1 MFKTIKDYLRIQRV
15 LKQIYVGEKIP
26 ENLSR
31 IFGVECHVDWI
42 GRLYMVINPILQ
54 NIQDDGNTMIYDHN
68 DKQMVEAWVM
78 KNLELSRNFIINNQM
93 FDILTY
99 SIEKLDDDE
108 NYLVVFKNIL
118 WDDFKHILKISGW
131 ILGIGM
137 IVGILLLIAL

>member
-1 MFKTIKDYLRIQRV
+1 MFKTIRDYFKIQRV
-15 LKQIYVGEKIP
+15 LKQIYDAEKIP

-31 IFGVECHVDWI
+31 IFGVECNVDWV

-54 NIQDDGNTMIYDHN
+54 NIQEDGNAIIYDHN

-99 SIEKLDDDE
+99 SIEKLDEDE
-108 NYLVVFKNIL
+108 NYLVVFKNVL
-118 WDDFKHILKISGW
+118 WDDFKRILKIWGW
-131 ILGIGM
+131 ILGIGV
-137 IVGILLLIAL
+137 IVGAVLLIAL